1 MSQGV
6 LGFQYE
12 VDNKRSEM
20 TALGGLPVYLEFG
33 HVMGLTGCLR
43 DRLGIKEDDE
53 GWSSDRVIMGLVL
66 LNLAG
71 GECVDDLRILNGDE
85 GFCRVL
91 ADIKGY
97 ALPRKARRS
106 KGSEQKDSKV
116 FPSPSTV
123 FRALGMFHD
132 NAQELLRESGK
143 AFIPRPNE
151 NLRSLMLA
159 HRDFVARVQ
168 RRASVQV
175 ATLDMD
181 ATLIE
186 TNKKDAL
193 YSYKGYKAYQ
203 PLNTYWAE
211 QELIVHS
218 EFRDGNVPAGF
229 EQLRVFK
236 DALESLPE
244 GVEKVFLRSD
254 TAGYQQDLLM
264 YCAEGKNKRF
274 GVIEFA
280 IGVDV
285 TPEFKKAVSEVPD
298 NDWMS
303 LGDFQEYA
311 EVCFVPNWMA
321 RKKHGPG
328 YRYIAV
334 RERIK
339 QQVLPGM
346 EDQLNFPFQTMDMGP
361 TRYKITAV
369 ITNRDIVGDDLI
381 KWYRRRCGKS
391 EEAHSVMKEDLAGG
405 KLPSGLFG
413 ANAGWWQIMILA
425 FNLNSAMKRLV
436 LGGSWVTRRLKAIRF
451 RLINL
456 PGRVVNHAGRL
467 IIRLCGA
474 NPSKYILI
482 EMRRR
487 MLELWEPG

>member
-1 MSQGV
+1 MSQGL

-12 VDNKRSEM
+12 VENRRSEM

-33 HVMGLTGCLR
+33 HVMGLTGYLR
-43 DRLGIKEDDE
+43 NRLSTKQDDE
-53 GWSSDRVIMGLVL
+53 GWSSDRVIMSLVL

-85 GFCRVL
+85 GFCRLL
-91 ADIKGY
+91 ADIKGF
-97 ALPRKARRS
+97 ALPRKVRRAEGG
-106 KGSEQKDSKV
+106 KQKDSKT

-123 FRALGMFHD
+123 FRTLGMFHD
-132 NAQELLRESGK
+132 PSQESLRESGK
-143 AFIPRPNE
+143 AFIPSSNE
-151 NLRSLMLA
+151 CLKRLIAVSK
-159 HRDFVARVQ
+159 DFIAGVQ
-168 RRASVQV
+168 RRSSERV

-181 ATLIE
+181 ATLVE
-186 TNKKDAL
+186 TNKRDAL
-193 YSYKGYKAYQ
+193 RCYKGYKAYQ

-211 QELIVHS
+211 QELILHS

-236 DALESLPE
+236 ESLELLPD

-264 YCAEGKNKRF
+264 YCAEDKNKRF

-280 IGVDV
+280 IGADV
-285 TPEFKKAVSEVPD
+285 NPEFKKAVSEVPD
-298 NDWMS
+298 NEWIS

-334 RERIK
+334 RERLK
-339 QQVLPGM
+339 QQVFPGM

-381 KWYRRRCGKS
+381 KWYRQRCGKS
-391 EEAHSVMKEDLAGG
+391 EEAHSIMKEDLAGG
-405 KLPSGLFG
+405 RLPSGLFG
-413 ANAGWWQIMILA
+413 ANAAWWQIMILT

-436 LGGSWVTRRLKAIRF
+436 LGGGWVTRRLKAIRF

-456 PGRVVNHAGRL
+456 PGRVLNHAGRL

-474 NPSKYILI
+474 NPSNTILI
-482 EMRRR
+482 EVRRR